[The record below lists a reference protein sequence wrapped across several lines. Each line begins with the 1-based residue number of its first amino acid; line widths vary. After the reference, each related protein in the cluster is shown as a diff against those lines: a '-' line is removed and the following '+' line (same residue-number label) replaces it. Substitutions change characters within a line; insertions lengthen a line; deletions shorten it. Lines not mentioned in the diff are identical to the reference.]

1 MNITIE
7 AIKEQHNKVAE
18 MIAAFEANAK
28 LSAALPIT
36 VSLPRLNAG
45 EQYVGSIINADGK
58 KREHIILLPGEITGD
73 NWDNCMT
80 WAASIGGELPDRVE
94 SALLFAT
101 LKDQFAEEWYWTR
114 EQYAHYDGFAW
125 MQDFNDGYQ
134 DDIYKSTKYRARAVR
149 RVYLTEVTT

>member
-28 LSAALPIT
+28 LSAAFPIT
-36 VSLPRLNAG
+36 VNFPRPNAG
-45 EQYVGSIINADGK
+45 EQYVGSIISADGK
-58 KREHIILLPGEITGD
+58 KREHIILLPGELTGD
-73 NWDNCMT
+73 NWDDSMT

-101 LKDQFAEEWYWTR
+101 LKDQFHAEGYWTR
-114 EQYAHYDGFAW
+114 EQDAHDDGYAW
-125 MQDFNDGYQ
+125 MQSFISGNQND
-134 DDIYKSTKYRARAVR
+134 IRKSVKYRARAVR
-149 RVYLTEVTT
+149 REFII

>member
-1 MNITIE
+1 MNITME

-28 LSAALPIT
+28 LSAAFPIT
-36 VSLPRLNAG
+36 VNSPQPKVG
-45 EQYVGSIINADGK
+45 EQYIGSIISADGK
-58 KREHIILLPGEITGD
+58 KREHIILLPGELTD
-73 NWDNCMT
+73 ENWDNCMT

-114 EQYAHYDGFAW
+114 EQDAHGDSYAW
-125 MQDFNDGYQ
+125 VQDFGNGTQGYGR
-134 DDIYKSTKYRARAVR
+134 KSTKFRARAVR
-149 RVYLTEVTT
+149 RELIIQ

>member
-1 MNITIE
+1 MNITME

-28 LSAALPIT
+28 LSAAFPIT
-36 VSLPRLNAG
+36 VNSPQLKAG
-45 EQYVGSIINADGK
+45 EQYVGSIISVDGK
-58 KREHIILLPGEITGD
+58 KREHIILLPGELTND
-73 NWDNCMT
+73 NWDDCMT

-114 EQYAHYDGFAW
+114 EQDALNVGYAW
-125 MQDFNDGYQ
+125 MQDFDDGYQ
-134 DDIYKSTKYRARAVR
+134 SLNRKSYKYRARAVR
-149 RVYLTEVTT
+149 RELII